1 MVISF
6 GTYGNNTL
14 ESNSLVANMLKYPS
28 ISSTLVELWPQYTLS
43 YFVERTER
51 WATNVTYQDRRVQWF
66 TGNRGRRP
74 SYILSA
80 AAPGGAATV
89 TGPNTTWTIN
99 FDPNQNYVHPN
110 DIIDLFGVNVFIKS
124 MAANVATVQIHN
136 QESTISLTMA
146 NIANIQCGVIGTA
159 FAEGSAGG
167 FGNAGYPDL
176 NDNYMS
182 IQKRAFDIT
191 GDAYTDVVWIEQ
203 NGQKLWYFK
212 AMQTFMDEWAYEKEV
227 KRWTGTRTVTATG
240 APTSFDSQ
248 NRPVY
253 DGDGLFAQADSS
265 LTDTYSG
272 VLTKA
277 QIDSHIQ
284 MMKQQGG
291 ITDGGTLLCYGGT
304 AAQMA
309 FHNALQNFYIPNG
322 NVVQNVSG
330 GQNVMLGNYFNA
342 YYTMGVRVLFSLAP
356 FFDDTSVFGS
366 DMVTS
371 STYGGVYTRQS
382 FTLFFVNASVMGGSS
397 NLELAVKAAGGV
409 NRANVIKYIPG
420 MINPADPAS
429 MYAATSDDKFSVEV
443 LSQTALILKNKK
455 SASKLVLA

>member
-6 GTYGNNTL
+6 GTYGENTL

-74 SYILSA
+74 SFILSA

-89 TGPNTTWTIN
+89 TGPNTIWTIT

-124 MAANVATVQIHN
+124 LAANVATVQIHN
-136 QESTISLTMA
+136 QESTTSLTMA

-191 GDAYTDVVWIEQ
+191 GSGYTDVVWLEQ

-212 AMQTFMDEWAYEKEV
+212 AMQTFMDEWA
-227 KRWTGTRTVTATG
+227 
-240 APTSFDSQ
+240 
-248 NRPVY
+248 
-253 DGDGLFAQADSS
+253 
-265 LTDTYSG
+265 
-272 VLTKA
+272 
-277 QIDSHIQ
+277 
-284 MMKQQGG
+284 
-291 ITDGGTLLCYGGT
+291 
-304 AAQMA
+304 
-309 FHNALQNFYIPNG
+309 
-322 NVVQNVSG
+322 
-330 GQNVMLGNYFNA
+330 
-342 YYTMGVRVLFSLAP
+342 
-356 FFDDTSVFGS
+356 
-366 DMVTS
+366 
-371 STYGGVYTRQS
+371 
-382 FTLFFVNASVMGGSS
+382 
-397 NLELAVKAAGGV
+397 
-409 NRANVIKYIPG
+409 
-420 MINPADPAS
+420 
-429 MYAATSDDKFSVEV
+429 
-443 LSQTALILKNKK
+443 
-455 SASKLVLA
+455 